1 MYGQYMG
8 KVSGWSLVKQFLKF
22 SPLIL
27 LIFFLLARFRITDF
41 DPLFKTQVSNI
52 TGPIIQWQ
60 NNLIT
65 KLTSQDSSTTNNSL
79 KHSHKI
85 ISQLTADKQQLEQ
98 KLAQLLQEN
107 IALKATL
114 KYTDDLSELLEFKKQ
129 YNFTYAIPAQ
139 IIFKNFSN
147 AEQFFYLNRGTQQG
161 VTLNMVAFY
170 DNCII
175 GRISAVY
182 ANYSKLILITD
193 KACKIAAYC
202 SQSRVAGVF
211 HGLNNIKRATLKHV
225 HHMFELI
232 NGDLVLSS
240 GEGLIF
246 PQGFALG
253 VIKEFSCQDVDY
265 DILIEPVIELDKL
278 KYCLLK

>member
-1 MYGQYMG
+1 MG
-8 KVSGWSLVKQFLKF
+8 KVSGWSLVKQLLKF
-22 SPLIL
+22 GPLIL
-27 LIFFLLARFRITDF
+27 LIFFLVARYKITDF
-41 DPLFKTQVSNI
+41 DQLFKAQVSGL

-60 NNLIT
+60 NNLMA
-65 KLTSQDSSTTNNSL
+65 KLTNSDFSATNNSSNNL
-79 KHSHKI
+79 KSSHKI
-85 ISQLTADKQQLEQ
+85 ITQLAAANQQLEQ
-98 KLAQLLQEN
+98 KLALLLQEN
-107 IALKATL
+107 IELKATY
-114 KYTDDLSELLEFKKQ
+114 KYMDDIGELLEFKKQ
-129 YNFTYAIPAQ
+129 YNFTTAIPAQ
-139 IIFKNFSN
+139 IIFKNFSS
-147 AEQFFYLNRGTQQG
+147 AEQFFYLNRGAEQG
-161 VTLNMVAFY
+161 VILNMVAFY

-182 ANYSKLILITD
+182 PTYSKLILITD
-193 KACKIAAYC
+193 KSCKIAAYC

-211 HGLNNIKRATLKHV
+211 HGLNNIKQATLKHV

-253 VIKEFSCQDVDY
+253 VIKEFSCQGVDY
-265 DILIEPVIELDKL
+265 DVLIEPVIDLDKL

>member
-1 MYGQYMG
+1 MG
-8 KVSGWSLVKQFLKF
+8 KVSGWSLVKQSLKF

-27 LIFFLLARFRITDF
+27 LIIFLFARSKITNF
-41 DPLFKTQVSNI
+41 DQQLKNQVSEF
-52 TGPIIQWQ
+52 TSTIIQWQ
-60 NNLIT
+60 NYLVI
-65 KLTSQDSSTTNNSL
+65 KLTNRDLDNLNHSDTSNHNS
-79 KHSHKI
+79 KI
-85 ISQLTADKQQLEQ
+85 ILQLNSTNQQLEQ
-98 KLAQLLQEN
+98 KIALLLQEN
-107 IALKATL
+107 IALKATN
-114 KYTDDLSELLEFKKQ
+114 KYLDDIGELLEFKAQ
-129 YNFTYAIPAQ
+129 YNFAHAIPAQ

-147 AEQFFYLNRGTQQG
+147 AEQFFYLNRGAQHG
-161 VTLNMVAFY
+161 VILNMVAFY

-182 ANYSKLILITD
+182 PTYSKLILITD
-193 KACKIAAYC
+193 KSCKIAAYC
-202 SQSRVAGVF
+202 SQSRTTGVF
-211 HGLNNIKRATLKHV
+211 HGLNNIKQATLKHV

-253 VIKEFSCQDVDY
+253 VIKEFSCQGVDY
-265 DILIEPVIELDKL
+265 DVLIEPVIDLDKL

>member
-1 MYGQYMG
+1 MG
-8 KVSGWSLVKQFLKF
+8 KLSGWLLVKQLLKF

-27 LIFFLLARFRITDF
+27 LIFFLLAKYKITDF
-41 DPLFKTQVSNI
+41 DQLFKTQVSSI
-52 TGPIIQWQ
+52 TGPIINWQ
-60 NNLIT
+60 NNL
-65 KLTSQDSSTTNNSL
+65 LTRFTDRNLNNLNSSNSSNHDS
-79 KHSHKI
+79 KI
-85 ISQLTADKQQLEQ
+85 ISQLTASNQQLEQ
-98 KLAQLLQEN
+98 KIAQLLQEN
-107 IALKATL
+107 IALQASL
-114 KYTDDLSELLEFKKQ
+114 KYTDDITELLEFKKQ
-129 YNFTYAIPAQ
+129 YNFITAIPAQ
-139 IIFKNFSN
+139 IIFKNFSS
-147 AEQFFYLNRGTQQG
+147 AEQFFYLNCGAEQG

-182 ANYSKLILITD
+182 PTYSKLILITD
-193 KACKIAAYC
+193 KSCKIAAYC
-202 SQSRVAGVF
+202 SQSRISGVF
-211 HGLNNIKRATLKHV
+211 HGLNNIKQATLKHV

-253 VIKEFSCQDVDY
+253 VIKEFSCQGVDY
-265 DILIEPVIELDKL
+265 DVLIEPVIDLDKL